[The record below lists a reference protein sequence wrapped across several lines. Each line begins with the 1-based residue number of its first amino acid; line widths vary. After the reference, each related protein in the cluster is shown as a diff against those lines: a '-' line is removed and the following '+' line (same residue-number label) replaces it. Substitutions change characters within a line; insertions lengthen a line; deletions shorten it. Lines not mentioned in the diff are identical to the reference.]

1 MNYYFNEWSNMDTK
15 DFKYIEK
22 YAEEHNIELIEKAS
36 IKFITKY
43 ILENN
48 IKKILEIGT
57 SIGYLTIKMALCK
70 ENIKITT
77 IEKDCNK
84 YIEALKNIKSFELEK
99 QITLVLAD
107 ALELENEDKY
117 DLIIIDIAKGDYLD
131 LFEKYSNNLNDNG
144 TIITNNLNYNN
155 IMDKEIEN
163 VDDNTKK
170 IINKIE
176 EYVEYLINNNNY
188 KTKFYKIDDGLSVS
202 RKLENN

>member
-1 MNYYFNEWSNMDTK
+1 MDTK

-22 YAEEHNIELIEKAS
+22 YAEEHNIELMEKGS

-43 ILENN
+43 ISENN
-48 IKKILEIGT
+48 VKKILEIGT

-70 ENIKITT
+70 DNIKITT

-99 QITLVLAD
+99 QISLVLKD
-107 ALELENEDKY
+107 ALELETDEKY
-117 DLIIIDIAKGDYLD
+117 DLIIIDIAKGDYIE
-131 LFEKYSNNLNDNG
+131 LFKKYSNNLNNNG
-144 TIITNNLNYNN
+144 IIITNNLNYNN
-155 IMDKEIEN
+155 IMDQEIEN
-163 VDDNTKK
+163 VDENTKK
-170 IINKIE
+170 VISRIE
-176 EYVEYLINNNNY
+176 EYIEYLMNNNDF